1 MPELINTPATTLR
14 KIPVMDP
21 VSRSLSKPDA
31 CAKPCTLGKSVR
43 IRINQGDKSLKRKK
57 KRNPRDKRDVTFY

>member
-1 MPELINTPATTLR
+1 
-14 KIPVMDP
+14 MDP

-31 CAKPCTLGKSVR
+31 CAKPCTLGKGVR
-43 IRINQGDKSLKRKK
+43 IRINQNDKSLKRKK